1 MYIKDV
7 STNTFFPEV
16 ETAKTREN
24 REDRRLGLG
33 RGGVELFKPRGVI
46 GTNNFVPG
54 YLGIMYSFVVFL
66 L

>member
-33 RGGVELFKPRGVI
+33 RGGVELFRPQGVI
-46 GTNNFVPG
+46 GRGPQG
-54 YLGIMYSFVVFL
+54 P
-66 L
+66 